1 VIQERGTAR
10 AYHSTDRTVW
20 SHETVADGDLWS
32 VVLRVNPVN
41 DEQVLAYV
49 LDATGNGDS
58 EVRVRTKG

>member
-1 VIQERGTAR
+1 VDGLA
-10 AYHSTDRTVW
+10 
-20 SHETVADGDLWS
+20 ETVADGDLWS